1 MIINKKR
8 KFLKA
13 ITYYGSIMCILLL
26 VGCNKNVES
35 SKVSNTSEV
44 KESTS
49 VVTSDNTIVIR
60 NKKIAKVLENKAKYF
75 NTELKK
81 ECYIKDY
88 NSDNYLIEDENGKY
102 QYREDGDV
110 EKLEI
115 DTWCQVDMDSDGN
128 EEVLLQ
134 TRMEKVLVLT
144 CQNGKVYCYAFPFRG
159 MKNIK
164 EDGSFEGSGSAA
176 DTYIGK
182 LKFKNGNCYYDEK
195 CALDELDDK
204 KPIYRL
210 NGKNIT
216 KEKAMPFIKKQDK
229 KKNVEW
235 HKWKNK
241 E

>member
-1 MIINKKR
+1 
-8 KFLKA
+8 
-13 ITYYGSIMCILLL
+13 MCILL
-26 VGCNKNVES
+26 VGCNKNAES

-44 KESTS
+44 KESKN
-49 VVTSDNTIVIR
+49 VVTSTNRIMVR

-75 NTELKK
+75 NTELKE

-88 NSDNYLIEDENGKY
+88 NSANYLRVDENGKY
-102 QYREDGDV
+102 KYPKDGDV

-159 MKNIK
+159 MKNVK

-176 DTYIGK
+176 DIYIGK
-182 LKFKNGNCYYDEK
+182 IKFKKGDCYYDEM
-195 CALDELDDK
+195 CAVDELDDK

-210 NGKNIT
+210 NGKNVAP
-216 KEKAMPFIKKQDK
+216 KKAMSFIKKQDK
-229 KKNVEW
+229 KKAVEW
-235 HKWKNK
+235 HKWKNN
-241 E
+241 